1 MKTFWY
7 LFQGLTVKK
16 ILHKVLWFVWKLMG
30 FIPYLVLTDIVN
42 IVWSNQFGLPI
53 PPGNLISAFRLLL
66 DLQYILYT
74 LAVVGSWTMW
84 VIFCKVL
91 KYTLMWTLTE
101 FGAI

>member
-30 FIPYLVLTDIVN
+30 FIPYLVLIVN

-53 PPGNLISAFRLLL
+53 PGNLFDFKLLVSTS
-66 DLQYILYT
+66 YILYT
-74 LAVVGSWTMW
+74 LAVIGSWTTW
-84 VIFCKVL
+84 YIFCKIF
-91 KYTLMWTLTE
+91 KYTLIWTLTE